1 MHQEELY
8 WRQRSR
14 ISWLQ
19 DGDRNTRYFHA
30 MASQRKRNNHIK
42 SLKNSEGYLVE
53 DIVALYDMV
62 RSYFN
67 SLYHSDQPSHIS
79 NVMEQIDPIV
89 RPDMNEYLLQDFA
102 PTEVYEALM
111 QMHPT
116 KAPGPDGMTAQF
128 FQKYWHIVGDDVT
141 TACLNC
147 IHSSK
152 VLKSINYTHITLVPK
167 VATPEFMTQF
177 RPISLCNV
185 LYKIVS
191 KMLAN
196 RFKKVL
202 PDIISKSQST
212 FVADRQISDNVLIVF
227 ELLHY
232 MKSKRRGQGGM

>member
-53 DIVALYDMV
+53 DIVALHDMV

-89 RPDMNEYLLQDFA
+89 RPDMNEYLLQDLA
-102 PTEVYEALM
+102 PAEVYEALM

-116 KAPGPDGMTAQF
+116 KALGPDGMTA
-128 FQKYWHIVGDDVT
+128 
-141 TACLNC
+141 
-147 IHSSK
+147 
-152 VLKSINYTHITLVPK
+152 
-167 VATPEFMTQF
+167 
-177 RPISLCNV
+177 
-185 LYKIVS
+185 
-191 KMLAN
+191 
-196 RFKKVL
+196 
-202 PDIISKSQST
+202 
-212 FVADRQISDNVLIVF
+212 
-227 ELLHY
+227 
-232 MKSKRRGQGGM
+232 

>member
-1 MHQEELY
+1 MYVVWQKIKQTRVALLQ
-8 WRQRSR
+8 WSR
-14 ISWLQ
+14 NS
-19 DGDRNTRYFHA
+19 TRYFHA

-53 DIVALYDMV
+53 DTVALHDMV

-67 SLYHSDQPSHIS
+67 SLYHLDQPSHIP
-79 NVMEQIDPIV
+79 NVMEQIDRV
-89 RPDMNEYLLQDFA
+89 VQPDMNAFLVQDFTPA
-102 PTEVYEALM
+102 DVYTALM

-147 IHSSK
+147 IHFGK
-152 VLKSINYTHITLVPK
+152 VLKTINYTHIALVPK
-167 VATPEFMTQF
+167 VANPEFMTQF

-196 RFKKVL
+196 RLKRVL
-202 PDIISKSQST
+202 PNIISESQSA
-212 FVADRQISDNVLIVF
+212 FVTGRQITDNVSDCF
-227 ELLHY
+227 
-232 MKSKRRGQGGM
+232 